1 MAIVIAETDDDAL
14 LAGYYHR
21 HWLSMGLAPADVA
34 PDWRASALS
43 FMAEARRAR
52 AFAGFVARDAGGPVG
67 GACCHLVERAYP
79 AFRVADARVVGY
91 IWGVYVEPSSRGHGV
106 GAALVRACLEHLS
119 ARGSGRVLLHAGE
132 RSRPLYERLG
142 FEPTDELALALEAG
156 S

>member
-1 MAIVIAETDDDAL
+1 MAIVIAETEDDAL

-34 PDWRASALS
+34 PAWRENARE
-43 FMAEARRAR
+43 FIAEARRGR

-79 AFRVADARVVGY
+79 AFRVADAPVVGY
-91 IWGVYVEPSSRGHGV
+91 VWGVYVEPERRGRGI
-106 GAALVRACLEHLS
+106 GAALVRACVAQLS
-119 ARGSGRVLLHAGE
+119 ARGCGRVLLHAGE

-142 FEPTDELALALEAG
+142 FAPTDELALTLDG
-156 S
+156 RS

>member
-1 MAIVIAETDDDAL
+1 MAIVIAGTDDDAL

-34 PDWRASALS
+34 PAWRDNALG
-43 FMAEARRAR
+43 FIAGARRGR

-67 GACCHLVERAYP
+67 GAGCHLVERAYP
-79 AFRVADARVVGY
+79 AFRVADAPVVGY
-91 IWGVYVEPSSRGHGV
+91 VWGVYVEPASRGVGV
-106 GAALVRACLEHLS
+106 GAALVRACLDHLS
-119 ARGSGRVLLHAGE
+119 ARGCGRVLLHAGE

-142 FEPTDELALALEAG
+142 FAPTDELALALDAG